1 MATHDAAPAHA
12 PASNRSKTRGWRG
25 STQRSIFAWSYV
37 QNLTPLSGITCNQW
51 QLQALKAITPLSGI
65 TCAHHGAQSC
75 PSQCPSVAISGHR
88 RPFPATLVA
97 I

>member
-25 STQRSIFAWSYV
+25 STQRSIFAWSYA

-51 QLQALKAITPLSGI
+51 QLEALKAITPLSGI
-65 TCAHHGAQSC
+65 TCAHSC